1 MTLQRVQGSMWVG
14 YSWTWQCVDTN
25 SGQTAAAKEKEVSTC
40 DPGFRQERG
49 TMQGELSEGN
59 LCVPESTP
67 QSTDA
72 KAVYT
77 GPTSCSATWDKMT
90 NPGTC
95 LFRAAMAGLGSVLIT
110 LTAWLLKVVGL
121 LFNYLLWYTV
131 IAFGDSTNG
140 FLTKDILTGINTT
153 WTVFRDIANILI
165 IGLFTFIAIS
175 TILGNHEFGA
185 KKMLAKA
192 LIIAVLINFSLLFT
206 KMIIDVSNFTAYQ
219 FYAAAG
225 GTIGVTKPA
234 DSGGTLSFKQDG
246 IGGTF
251 IKFLGVTSIS
261 DTFDK
266 LKSGADAQDSG
277 WITLLHGLFGATM
290 LLATALVFLYGS
302 FLLVSRA
309 ILIVFLL
316 ITSSLAFA
324 AYLLPKSIQGSYG
337 WSTWWNSLVKT
348 AVFAPLLMMF
358 LWATINLATKLNPG
372 GKGTLGA
379 LMTDPTNGGNLSAL
393 FGYIIILGLL
403 FASFQISS
411 SFSSKIA
418 GFNLAALIPA
428 IGLGAV
434 AGIGG
439 FLGRQAIGR
448 PAMAIGERLQNRS
461 GATSNAFA
469 KRMYDLGAQGFKS
482 VSKRDFNAM
491 RTGLGTAVAGTA
503 GKKVDELVGKAV
515 GGFEGSQKAFL
526 KRTAEM
532 ARRTKPDDETK
543 EKGQQDARDKVT
555 RTDIDQAYKAAMAE
569 NEHRDRA
576 AEHEDVKEALQQYKE
591 TSEQAINEMR
601 KGVSEA
607 FERTQRSPGD
617 QAAQAD
623 LQRMK
628 QRVQTAEAEQE
639 RQITEQSEHIR
650 GAQKLVAKAA
660 RKIEGVDKDL
670 NEVAKDAGYNR
681 WAFQTA
687 GDRAKDLA
695 GGFSALLYAS
705 GVSKKSREKLAAKA
719 AKEAGKQ
726 ERQQNFKEKYGDAL
740 KEMMKEDEHAK
751 ETPRAA
757 APAARAEPARSD
769 HPAEPSGGGD
779 HGERH

>member
-1 MTLQRVQGSMWVG
+1 MIFVNQRVGPVLLSCSFTVLAMLLIPVTANAAVTCPLNGQLNVETGACTAPSGVVYVYAGDSAPTGFGCSQGYSLWQIQSGGTVGGGSMLDPATG
-14 YSWTWQCVDTN
+14 NSYQCFGTN
-25 SGQTAAAKEKEVSTC
+25 DGSASTEPPTGKGKVVT
-40 DPGFRQERG
+40 PG
-49 TMQGELSEGN
+49 T
-59 LCVPESTP
+59 
-67 QSTDA
+67 
-72 KAVYT
+72 
-77 GPTSCSATWDKMT
+77 TSCEGAT
-90 NPGTC
+90 NQIINLPVC
-95 LFRAAMAGLGSVLIT
+95 IFRAAMAGLGSVLIT
-110 LTAWLLKVVGL
+110 LTAWLLQIAGIVFNWL
-121 LFNYLLWYTV
+121 LYYTV
-131 IAFGDSTNG
+131 VAFGAENG
-140 FLTKDILTGINTT
+140 FLTPKVLDAINAT

-206 KMIIDVSNFTAYQ
+206 KMIVDVSNFTAYQ

-403 FASFQISS
+403 FASFQISR
-411 SFSSKIA
+411 I
-418 GFNLAALIPA
+418 
-428 IGLGAV
+428 
-434 AGIGG
+434 
-439 FLGRQAIGR
+439 
-448 PAMAIGERLQNRS
+448 
-461 GATSNAFA
+461 
-469 KRMYDLGAQGFKS
+469 
-482 VSKRDFNAM
+482 
-491 RTGLGTAVAGTA
+491 
-503 GKKVDELVGKAV
+503 
-515 GGFEGSQKAFL
+515 
-526 KRTAEM
+526 
-532 ARRTKPDDETK
+532 
-543 EKGQQDARDKVT
+543 
-555 RTDIDQAYKAAMAE
+555 
-569 NEHRDRA
+569 
-576 AEHEDVKEALQQYKE
+576 
-591 TSEQAINEMR
+591 
-601 KGVSEA
+601 
-607 FERTQRSPGD
+607 
-617 QAAQAD
+617 
-623 LQRMK
+623 
-628 QRVQTAEAEQE
+628 
-639 RQITEQSEHIR
+639 
-650 GAQKLVAKAA
+650 
-660 RKIEGVDKDL
+660 
-670 NEVAKDAGYNR
+670 
-681 WAFQTA
+681 
-687 GDRAKDLA
+687 
-695 GGFSALLYAS
+695 
-705 GVSKKSREKLAAKA
+705 
-719 AKEAGKQ
+719 
-726 ERQQNFKEKYGDAL
+726 
-740 KEMMKEDEHAK
+740 
-751 ETPRAA
+751 
-757 APAARAEPARSD
+757 
-769 HPAEPSGGGD
+769 
-779 HGERH
+779 